1 MFPYI
6 QSVCVLPHTA
16 PPIYPVHP
24 YLSDAPFACIAHRGG
39 GQEHPENTNR
49 AFAASAALGYRYIET
64 DVQAT
69 SDGTVIVFHD
79 DTLDELTDGSGVVSQ
94 MPFSAVSR
102 ARTGGAEPVMTL
114 EEAFDAFPGLRFSI
128 DVKTDH
134 ALEPTLELVRRM
146 DCLERVCLASFS
158 DRRLKEIRKALG
170 PEACTAA
177 GPKDVTVLKFASWGA
192 PARSVSCRCAQVPLR
207 AYGINLVT
215 PRFIRQCQA
224 LGVVVHVWT
233 IDDEAEMRRLIRLGV
248 DGIMTD
254 RPSLLKAVA
263 IEEGV
268 W

>member
-1 MFPYI
+1 MPD
-6 QSVCVLPHTA
+6 
-16 PPIYPVHP
+16 HP
-24 YLSDAPFACIAHRGG
+24 YLSGTPFACISHRGG
-39 GQEHPENTNR
+39 AVEHPENTKR

-79 DTLDELTDGSGVVSQ
+79 DALDELTDGSGIISQ
-94 MPFSAVSR
+94 MPFSVVSQ
-102 ARTGGAEPVMTL
+102 ARTGGAEPIMTL
-114 EEAFDAFPGLRFSI
+114 EEALDGFPDLRFSI

-146 DCLERVCLASFS
+146 NCLDRVCLASFS
-158 DRRLKEIRKALG
+158 DKRVREIRRQLG

-177 GPKDVTVLKFASWGA
+177 GPKDVTALKFASWGA
-192 PARSVSCRCAQVPLR
+192 PVRAVSWRCAQVPLR

-215 PRFIRQCQA
+215 PRFIRQCHA
-224 LGVVVHVWT
+224 RGIVVHVWT
-233 IDDEAEMRRLIRLGV
+233 IDDEDAMRRLIRLGV
-248 DGIMTD
+248 DGIMSD

-263 IEEGV
+263 TEEGV